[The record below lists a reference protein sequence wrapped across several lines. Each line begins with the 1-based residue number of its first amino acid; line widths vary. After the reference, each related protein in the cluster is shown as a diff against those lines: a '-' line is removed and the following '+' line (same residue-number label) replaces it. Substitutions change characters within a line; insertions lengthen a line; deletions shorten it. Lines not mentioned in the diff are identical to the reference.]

1 MGIKID
7 YSFIFSALVQEL
19 KVLPLTLTITIVPL
33 MFGLGIGIIIAIIR
47 LRKIPVVDRIAAFYV
62 SFVRGTPLLLH
73 IMLIYFALPMAFDAL
88 ALKYNWSLHSKDIPI
103 IVFIFVAFSINAGA
117 YMSEIIRSGILS
129 VNYGQ
134 VEAAYSVGMTAPQ
147 AMRRIVLP
155 QALAVNLPM
164 LCSMFISLLQ
174 GSSLAFSISIVE
186 VTGEANI
193 YAAASFKFLE
203 AFIAAAIIYWGMTIL
218 VERITSILEKRV
230 QRYNRGGVT

>member
-1 MGIKID
+1 
-7 YSFIFSALVQEL
+7 
-19 KVLPLTLTITIVPL
+19 
-33 MFGLGIGIIIAIIR
+33 
-47 LRKIPVVDRIAAFYV
+47 
-62 SFVRGTPLLLH
+62 
-73 IMLIYFALPMAFDAL
+73 
-88 ALKYNWSLHSKDIPI
+88 
-103 IVFIFVAFSINAGA
+103 
-117 YMSEIIRSGILS
+117 MSEIIRSGILS

-164 LCSMFISLLQ
+164 LCSMFIALLQ

>member
-88 ALKYNWSLHSKDIPI
+88 ALHSKDIPI

-164 LCSMFISLLQ
+164 LCSMFIALLQ

>member
-1 MGIKID
+1 
-7 YSFIFSALVQEL
+7 
-19 KVLPLTLTITIVPL
+19 
-33 MFGLGIGIIIAIIR
+33 
-47 LRKIPVVDRIAAFYV
+47 
-62 SFVRGTPLLLH
+62 
-73 IMLIYFALPMAFDAL
+73 MAFDAL
-88 ALKYNWSLHSKDIPI
+88 ALKYKWSLHSKDIPI

-164 LCSMFISLLQ
+164 LCSMFIALLQ